1 MTATAQTTQDLP
13 RKLGVWDATAVVI
26 GIVIGSGI
34 FVFPNLIARSVPSGN
49 AILTLWIVSGILS
62 FLGALAFAELGGMM
76 PQTGGQ
82 YVYLREAYGPLCGFV
97 CAWTFM
103 LAVLSGGSA
112 WLAVTFSIFAGYFI
126 ALTPVEAKVLSVALI
141 AVLSA
146 INYIGVR
153 EGAIVQRIFTALKIL
168 GLVILIVS
176 AYLTRPAI
184 TQPAVTPPVTLANFG
199 VAMAACLMAYN
210 GWSYVSFVAG
220 EVTNPKRNLLRSLI
234 FGMVAVGALYTLTN
248 AAYLRLLTIPE
259 IAASP
264 RVGADLATRTMGPF
278 GGAFVSTVVLLSI
291 IGALNGCILTA
302 ARIPFAQARDGLFF
316 ARFGRVH
323 PRFKTPNSAIVW
335 GGVWTAV
342 LVLTGSYDTLYS
354 YSIVAAWIFY
364 TMAVAA
370 VAILRRKM
378 PDAERPYKMWGYP
391 WTLWI
396 FVLVSIWFTVNEF
409 VTQTAPSLMAF
420 VIVATGVIAYWL
432 WKKMNVR

>member
-220 EVTNPKRNLLRSLI
+220 EVTNPKRNLLRSLM

-335 GGVWTAV
+335 GGVWTAF

>member
-220 EVTNPKRNLLRSLI
+220 EVTNPKRNLLRSLM